1 MQKLK
6 VKQRF
11 QHVNKTN
18 KYYTHTHEH
27 TTRTHTQT
35 DKQQFHASK
44 NIINN
49 TNYIYYI
56 DIIAFSILKLSNCIK
71 SSNVMLSFDKFIN
84 CLIKSIIKTAAK
96 CTEIQIQTHTHT
108 YIDKQTY

>member
-1 MQKLK
+1 MQTLK

-18 KYYTHTHEH
+18 KYYTHTH
-27 TTRTHTQT
+27 T

-84 CLIKSIIKTAAK
+84 CLIKSIIKTAAERTAK
-96 CTEIQIQTHTHT
+96 QKHTHSHTHT
-108 YIDKQTY
+108 

>member
-1 MQKLK
+1 MQTLK

-18 KYYTHTHEH
+18 KYYTHTP
-27 TTRTHTQT
+27 TITHRQT
-35 DKQQFHASK
+35 EKEQFHASK

-84 CLIKSIIKTAAK
+84 CLIESIIKTAAERTAK
-96 CTEIQIQTHTHT
+96 QKHTHSHTHT
-108 YIDKQTY
+108 NIDKLTY

>member
-1 MQKLK
+1 MQTLK

-11 QHVNKTN
+11 QHVNK
-18 KYYTHTHEH
+18 YYTHTQ
-27 TTRTHTQT
+27 THAHIQT

-84 CLIKSIIKTAAK
+84 CLIKSIIKTAAER
-96 CTEIQIQTHTHT
+96 TTQYRNTLTHTHT
-108 YIDKQTY
+108 YIDKQNY

>member
-1 MQKLK
+1 MLTRQTSIT
-6 VKQRF
+6 
-11 QHVNKTN
+11 HIP
-18 KYYTHTHEH
+18 THTHI
-27 TTRTHTQT
+27 QT

-84 CLIKSIIKTAAK
+84 CLIKSIIKTSAER
-96 CTEIQIQTHTHT
+96 TTQYRNTLTHT
-108 YIDKQTY
+108 YIDKQNY

>member
-1 MQKLK
+1 MLTRQTSITHK
-6 VKQRF
+6 
-11 QHVNKTN
+11 H
-18 KYYTHTHEH
+18 THTN
-27 TTRTHTQT
+27 TQTQT

-84 CLIKSIIKTAAK
+84 CLIKSIIKTAAER
-96 CTEIQIQTHTHT
+96 TEIQIHTHIHTHT
-108 YIDKQTY
+108 LINRLIKGTYIGTKLN